1 MSDLLTMTGIS
12 KRFGATQ
19 ALADVSLSVP
29 AGRVLAL
36 IGENGAGKSTLMKV
50 LSGAHGPD
58 SGSMLLAG
66 RPYAPSGPHGA
77 RLAGVSMIYQE
88 LNLAPDLS
96 VEDNIML
103 GQEARRVGSSRL
115 SRWLGPFIPVDR
127 AAQRVRVRQAL
138 DLLGHPHLRSETRVG
153 DLPIA
158 VQQLVEIAR
167 ALVSESKVI
176 VFDEPTSSLTRQDVD
191 HLFAVIR
198 KLRDSGLGIVYISH
212 FLEEIRQVC
221 DCYSVLRDGR
231 SVGQGELAG
240 TTDTQIVSLMVG
252 RGVADLFPTVAHTPG
267 AVVLSLEGLTGER
280 SPRDVT
286 LKLRRGEILGLA
298 GLIGAGRTETLRCLF
313 GLDPVTNGEVLIASN
328 RTDLGNREGS
338 TWKAHPTLKTGAA
351 ITVVADAASV
361 GLGAGS
367 VRHERARELSRST
380 RGRIRAGLGLVSED
394 RKTEGLAQT
403 RDIADNMTYS
413 RLEPYSRGGILDLA
427 RRREEVVRW
436 MKRLQVKANSPEQTI
451 GQLSG
456 GNQQKVAIARVLHQ
470 QADILLLDE
479 PTRGIDVGTKAE
491 IYRLMGE
498 LAAEGKAIIFV
509 SSYLTELLAVC
520 DRVGVMARGQ
530 LKEIRPASDWTEE
543 SIMSLAVSI

>member
-1 MSDLLTMTGIS
+1 MTDIS

-19 ALADVSLSVP
+19 ALAEVSLSVP

-66 RPYAPSGPHGA
+66 KAFAPSGPHDA

-103 GQEARRVGSSRL
+103 GQESRRASGSSL
-115 SRWLGPFIPVDR
+115 SRWLGPFVPLDR
-127 AAQRVRVRQAL
+127 RAQRVRVKLAL
-138 DLLGHPHLRSETRVG
+138 DLLGHPDLKPEARVG

-198 KLRDSGLGIVYISH
+198 KLRDAGLGVVYISH

-221 DCYSVLRDGR
+221 DCYSVLRDGC
-231 SVGQGELAG
+231 SVGSGELTG

-267 AVVLSLEGLTGER
+267 EVLLSLSGLSGER
-280 SPRDVT
+280 SPQDVSFN
-286 LKLRRGEILGLA
+286 LRRGEILGLA
-298 GLIGAGRTETLRCLF
+298 G
-313 GLDPVTNGEVLIASN
+313 
-328 RTDLGNREGS
+328 
-338 TWKAHPTLKTGAA
+338 
-351 ITVVADAASV
+351 
-361 GLGAGS
+361 
-367 VRHERARELSRST
+367 
-380 RGRIRAGLGLVSED
+380 
-394 RKTEGLAQT
+394 
-403 RDIADNMTYS
+403 
-413 RLEPYSRGGILDLA
+413 
-427 RRREEVVRW
+427 
-436 MKRLQVKANSPEQTI
+436 
-451 GQLSG
+451 
-456 GNQQKVAIARVLHQ
+456 
-470 QADILLLDE
+470 
-479 PTRGIDVGTKAE
+479 
-491 IYRLMGE
+491 
-498 LAAEGKAIIFV
+498 
-509 SSYLTELLAVC
+509 
-520 DRVGVMARGQ
+520 
-530 LKEIRPASDWTEE
+530 
-543 SIMSLAVSI
+543 

>member
-50 LSGAHGPD
+50 LSGAHGPG

-66 RPYAPSGPHGA
+66 RPYAPSGPHDA

-103 GQEARRVGSSRL
+103 GQEARRAGASRL
-115 SRWLGPFIPVDR
+115 SRWLGPFIPLDR
-127 AAQRVRVRQAL
+127 PAQRLRVKQAL
-138 DLLGHPHLRSETRVG
+138 DLLGHPHLRPETRVG

-176 VFDEPTSSLTRQDVD
+176 VFDEPTSSLTRQDVE

-198 KLRDSGLGIVYISH
+198 KLREAGLGIVYISH

-267 AVVLSLEGLTGER
+267 AVVLSLNGLTGER
-280 SPRDVT
+280 SPQHVT
-286 LKLRRGEILGLA
+286 LELRRGEILGLA

-313 GLDPVTNGEVLIASN
+313 GLDPVTSGEVLIASN
-328 RTDLGNREGS
+328 RTDLEN
-338 TWKAHPTLKTGAA
+338 H
-351 ITVVADAASV
+351 V
-361 GLGAGS
+361 GLKSKAPLTL
-367 VRHERARELSRST
+367 ALSPQGQGEGTSGLPHSTALPHST
-380 RGRIRAGLGLVSED
+380 RGRIQAGLGLVSED

-413 RLEPYSRGGILDLA
+413 RLAPYSRGGVLNLV

-436 MKRLQVKANSPEQTI
+436 MERLQVKAHSPEQTI

-530 LKEIRPASDWTEE
+530 LKEIRPTSDWTEE

>member
-1 MSDLLTMTGIS
+1 MPDLLTMTGIS

-66 RPYAPSGPHGA
+66 RPYAPSGPHDA

-103 GQEARRVGSSRL
+103 GQEARRVGSSQL

-127 AAQRVRVRQAL
+127 AAQRLRVKQAL
-138 DLLGHPHLRSETRVG
+138 DLLGHPHLKPETRVG

-240 TTDTQIVSLMVG
+240 ATDTQIVSLMVG

-267 AVVLSLEGLTGER
+267 AVVLSLQGLSGAR
-280 SPRDVT
+280 SPQNVT
-286 LKLRRGEILGLA
+286 LELRRGEILGLA
-298 GLIGAGRTETLRCLF
+298 GLIGAGRTEMLRCLF
-313 GLDPVTNGEVLIASN
+313 GLDAVTSGDVRIGSN
-328 RTDLGNREGS
+328 RADLENQ
-338 TWKAHPTLKTGAA
+338 
-351 ITVVADAASV
+351 V
-361 GLGAGS
+361 GLKSKAPLTL
-367 VRHERARELSRST
+367 ALSSQSRGEGTRGLPHST

-413 RLEPYSRGGILDLA
+413 RLAPYTRGGVLNLA

-436 MKRLQVKANSPEQTI
+436 MKRLQVKAHSPEQTI

-530 LKEIRPASDWTEE
+530 LREIRPVSDWTEE

>member
-50 LSGAHGPD
+50 LSGAHEPD
-58 SGSMLLAG
+58 LGSMLLAG
-66 RPYAPSGPHGA
+66 RPYAPSGPHDA

-103 GQEARRVGSSRL
+103 GQESRRVGASRL
-115 SRWLGPFIPVDR
+115 SRWLGPFVPLDR
-127 AAQRVRVRQAL
+127 AAQRLRVKQAL
-138 DLLGHPHLRSETRVG
+138 DLLGHPHLKPETRVG

-176 VFDEPTSSLTRQDVD
+176 VFDEPTSSLTRQDVE

-198 KLRDSGLGIVYISH
+198 KLREAGLGIVYISH

-267 AVVLSLEGLTGER
+267 EVLLSLKGLSGAR
-280 SPRDVT
+280 SPQNVT
-286 LKLRRGEILGLA
+286 LELRRGEILGLA

-313 GLDPVTNGEVLIASN
+313 GLDAVTSGDVRIASN
-328 RTDLGNREGS
+328 RADLENQ
-338 TWKAHPTLKTGAA
+338 
-351 ITVVADAASV
+351 V
-361 GLGAGS
+361 GLKSKAPLTL
-367 VRHERARELSRST
+367 ALSPQGRGEGTRGLPHSTILPRST
-380 RGRIRAGLGLVSED
+380 RGRIHAGLGLVSED

-413 RLEPYSRGGILDLA
+413 RLAPYSRVGVLNLK

-436 MKRLQVKANSPEQTI
+436 MKRLQVKAHSPEQTI

-530 LKEIRPASDWTEE
+530 LKEIRPAGDWTEE
-543 SIMSLAVSI
+543 SIMSLAVSM

>member
-1 MSDLLTMTGIS
+1 MSNLLTMTGIS

-19 ALADVSLSVP
+19 ALAEVSLSVP

-66 RPYAPSGPHGA
+66 RPYAPSGPHDA

-103 GQEARRVGSSRL
+103 GQEARRVGASRL
-115 SRWLGPFIPVDR
+115 SRWLGPFVPLDR
-127 AAQRVRVRQAL
+127 AAQRLRVKQAL
-138 DLLGHPHLRSETRVG
+138 DLLGHPHLRPETRVG

-176 VFDEPTSSLTRQDVD
+176 VFDEPTSSLTRQDVE

-198 KLRDSGLGIVYISH
+198 KLRDAGLGIVYISH

-267 AVVLSLEGLTGER
+267 EVLLSLKGLSGAR
-280 SPRDVT
+280 SPQNVT
-286 LKLRRGEILGLA
+286 LELRRGEILGLA

-313 GLDPVTNGEVLIASN
+313 GLDAVTSGNVRIASN
-328 RTDLGNREGS
+328 RADLENQ
-338 TWKAHPTLKTGAA
+338 
-351 ITVVADAASV
+351 V
-361 GLGAGS
+361 GLKSKAPLTL
-367 VRHERARELSRST
+367 ALSPQGRGEGTRGLPHSAILPRST

-413 RLEPYSRGGILDLA
+413 RLAPYARGGVLNLK

-436 MKRLQVKANSPEQTI
+436 MERLQVKANSPEQTI

-530 LKEIRPASDWTEE
+530 LKEIRPAGNWTEE
-543 SIMSLAVSI
+543 SVMSLAVTI